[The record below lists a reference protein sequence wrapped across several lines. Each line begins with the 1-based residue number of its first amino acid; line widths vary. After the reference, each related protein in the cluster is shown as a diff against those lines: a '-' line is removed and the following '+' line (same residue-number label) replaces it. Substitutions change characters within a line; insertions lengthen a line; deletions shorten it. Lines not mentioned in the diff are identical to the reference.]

1 MLFSK
6 SSSNAAIDCPST
18 PAAPWLALTRL
29 YASHTWRLEISNGF
43 ALSNR
48 FLPSLVDLSIKPNNV
63 APSLPLHYRAFIAV
77 GSEEAHLR
85 AGLRPPLKLDV
96 QFSRI
101 QLSPRCAFGAD

>member
-1 MLFSK
+1 MMPPQSL
-6 SSSNAAIDCPST
+6 
-18 PAAPWLALTRL
+18 
-29 YASHTWRLEISNGF
+29 SNGF
-43 ALSNR
+43 ALSNG

-85 AGLRPPLKLDV
+85 AGLLPPLKLDV

-101 QLSPRCAFGAD
+101 QLSPRCAFGADCVKESDRLSAQGPSPHRDTVPVAVSSP